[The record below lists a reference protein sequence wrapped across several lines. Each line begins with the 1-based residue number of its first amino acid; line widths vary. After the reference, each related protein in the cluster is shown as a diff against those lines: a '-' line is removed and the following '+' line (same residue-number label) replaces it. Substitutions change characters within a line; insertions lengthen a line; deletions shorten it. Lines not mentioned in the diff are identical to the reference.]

1 MISLYPESWVS
12 IQNSEHIVCHGRNFY
27 LIVMLL
33 CRSLEIYFPKTM
45 HSSDVKLHYWLSNE
59 IMLTGPDD
67 DKNGKTSVRLL
78 SLFCV
83 LWSLY
88 LFDSNVISY
97 FNRNVCQ
104 QSNAAIRFKIA
115 LLVTE

>member
-1 MISLYPESWVS
+1 
-12 IQNSEHIVCHGRNFY
+12 
-27 LIVMLL
+27 
-33 CRSLEIYFPKTM
+33 M
-45 HSSDVKLHYWLSNE
+45 HPLDVKLHYWLLNK

-67 DKNGKTSVRLL
+67 DKNGIMSVRLL

-83 LWSLY
+83 LWSQY
-88 LFDSNVISY
+88 LLDSNVISY
-97 FNRNVCQ
+97 SNRNICQ

>member
-1 MISLYPESWVS
+1 
-12 IQNSEHIVCHGRNFY
+12 
-27 LIVMLL
+27 
-33 CRSLEIYFPKTM
+33 M
-45 HSSDVKLHYWLSNE
+45 HPSDVKLHYWLSNE

-67 DKNGKTSVRLL
+67 DKNGIMSVRLL

-83 LWSLY
+83 LWSQY
-88 LFDSNVISY
+88 LLDSNVISY
-97 FNRNVCQ
+97 SNRNICQ

>member
-1 MISLYPESWVS
+1 MGS

-67 DKNGKTSVRLL
+67 DKNGKNECSFTK
-78 SLFCV
+78 FV
-83 LWSLY
+83 LR
-88 LFDSNVISY
+88 V
-97 FNRNVCQ
+97 V
-104 QSNAAIRFKIA
+104 
-115 LLVTE
+115 VTVFI